1 MKIDKS
7 SPRHWLWLSLFTLNV
22 LLVWLARL
30 LFPGGPRDAVVLYGH
45 KFNGNLRA
53 LHEQARV
60 QPGSPALYFL
70 TMDPVYGRQL
80 RDEGL
85 PVLVG
90 TCLADMRV
98 LRRARAL
105 VSDHGLHTLSW
116 WLGRSDLTFVD
127 VWHGIPF
134 KGFDADDFRVQH
146 RYDEVWV
153 ASPLLRDLYV
163 GRFGFPPSIVQATGY
178 ARTDRLVRDVP
189 SAASARERLGLP
201 ADRRMI
207 LFAPTWQQDDRDRAI
222 YPFGMDEADFLARM
236 GAFCAENDAVCV
248 VRRHLNT
255 REAEGARHPHVLFRP
270 YEQYPD
276 AEGELLAADV
286 LVCDWSSIAF
296 DFLLLDRP
304 TLFLDVP
311 APFAKGFSLDANW
324 RFGEIIP
331 DAAAMFSALQVP
343 LQEPA
348 RYWQQQGETH
358 RRVRAALY
366 GDCADGRAAE
376 RCLQRLGKL

>member
-7 SPRHWLWLSLFTLNV
+7 SPRHWLWLFRFTLNV
-22 LLVWLARL
+22 LLVWLARV
-30 LFPGGPRDAVVLYGH
+30 LFRGRPRDVVVLYGH

-53 LHEQARV
+53 LYEQARV
-60 QPGSPALYFL
+60 QSAAPTLYFL

-80 RDEGL
+80 RGEGL
-85 PVLVG
+85 PVLLG
-90 TCLADMRV
+90 TCLKDMLV
-98 LRRARAL
+98 LRRARVL

-116 WLGRSDLTFVD
+116 LPGRSDLKFVD

-134 KGFDADDFRVQH
+134 KGFAADEFRVQH
-146 RYDEVWV
+146 RYDEAWV
-153 ASPLLRDLYV
+153 ASPLLRSLYV
-163 GRFGFPPSIVQATGY
+163 ERFGFPPAIVQATGY
-178 ARTDRLVRDVP
+178 ARTDRLVRNVP
-189 SAASARERLGLP
+189 SAAVVREKLGLP
-201 ADRRMI
+201 AARKMI
-207 LFAPTWQQDDRDRAI
+207 LFAPTWQQDDSDRVI

-236 GAFCAENDAVCV
+236 SAFCAEHGAVCV

-255 REAEGARHPHVLFRP
+255 REAEVAGHPHVLFRP

-311 APFAKGFSLDANW
+311 APFAKGFSLDAGW
-324 RFGEIIP
+324 RFGAIIP
-331 DAAAMFSALQVP
+331 DAAAMFSALQTS

-348 RYWQQQGETH
+348 RYWQQYGGSH
-358 RRVRAALY
+358 RRVRAKLY
-366 GDCADGRAAE
+366 GDFADGRSAE
-376 RCLQRLGKL
+376 RCLQRLVKL